1 MAEYITDLGFGGFG
15 IYQDSEGY
23 SFSQDSI
30 ILANLAKFSSADRV
44 LDLGSGCGILS
55 FVAVLKKRA
64 AYALGIDVQPRAV
77 ELAKKSVNLCSANGK
92 IDFLLGDVK
101 DVKTLVPAGGFDK
114 VLCNPPYFNSTQ
126 VCKNDE
132 KALSRAE
139 STASLFDFVNAAA
152 YALKFGG
159 DLYIIQKA
167 ERLATLMSLLK
178 DCRLEPKELV
188 LIYPKRSKGVD
199 GVLLKA
205 RKGAKEGLKV
215 SSLVVMKENGE
226 YMKRFK
232 ELYD

>member
-77 ELAKKSVNLCSANGK
+77 ELAKKSADLCSANGK

-126 VCKNDE
+126 ACKNDE

-226 YMKRFK
+226 YTKRFK